1 MIGSGIIVFDMLVY
15 IILGVLLMRYD
26 DFYDSSNGPY
36 WSLESMKTSDKI
48 VYIGINVWNVI
59 NLVAIVFAIYKIIK
73 AIRRSRT
80 LV

>member
-15 IILGVLLMRYD
+15 IILGVLLMHYD
-26 DFYDSSNGPY
+26 DFYDSSKGPY
-36 WSLESMKTSDKI
+36 WSLESMTTSDKI

-59 NLVAIVFAIYKIIK
+59 NLVAIVFVIYKIIK